1 MSTSMHLEPR
11 KTPAVA
17 RKRSMR
23 QRRLHF
29 TPHICHGHKY
39 ENLLPNRHGCRRLR
53 VPTEQNPGTPEEG
66 RLRTVRRQWND
77 HCDLRHDPAVLKST
91 PTTRF
96 QVALH
101 STQAHH
107 RYGLPKPL
115 WVVCRPTK
123 PMLNR
128 SNHQTL
134 NTRIRSQFRSRFRI
148 HQDDHWRDELSSAS
162 SRISGPYASARLRT

>member
-1 MSTSMHLEPR
+1 VLLSSDVPGSSEEMPTSMNLEPR
-11 KTPAVA
+11 KTPAVT
-17 RKRSMR
+17 RKRGMR

-29 TPHICHGHKY
+29 TPHFCHGRKY

-53 VPTEQNPGTPEEG
+53 VPTEQNPGTSEEG
-66 RLRTVRRQWND
+66 RLRTIRRQWND

-101 STQAHH
+101 SGRCTQAHH
-107 RYGLPKPL
+107 RDGLSKLL
-115 WVVCRPTK
+115 WVVGGPMKPT
-123 PMLNR
+123 LNR

-134 NTRIRSQFRSRFRI
+134 HTRIRSRFRSRFHI
-148 HQDDHWRDELSSAS
+148 H
-162 SRISGPYASARLRT
+162 